1 MIDRKTPKE
10 IETMREGGAKLG
22 SILHKLL
29 ALAQPGVKLLDIDA
43 QADTLIAQ
51 SGGTP
56 SFKTVKGY
64 KWATCLC
71 VNEVVVH
78 GIPTDYVLQD
88 GDVLTIDIGLVYGGF
103 HTDTAWTK
111 IVGKDTSP
119 AATEKERFLSVGQ
132 EALTKA
138 IGLAG

>member
-1 MIDRKTPKE
+1 MIDRKTSKE
-10 IETMREGGAKLG
+10 IEVMREGGAKLG
-22 SILHKLL
+22 DILQKLL
-29 ALAQPGVKLLDIDA
+29 AFAQPGVRLLDTDA
-43 QADTLIAQ
+43 LADRLIAVA
-51 SGGTP
+51 GGTP

-88 GDVLTIDIGLVYGGF
+88 ADVLTIDIGLAYGGF

-111 IVGKDTSP
+111 IVGNDTSFE
-119 AATEKERFLSVGQ
+119 ADEKEREPVKVKF
-132 EALTKA
+132 
-138 IGLAG
+138 